1 MKTFLVLFFSIS
13 LCALNAQVIFL
24 DGQFNDW
31 SNPDLV
37 IEDGTDNPSAI
48 NVHKL
53 EVQFDDEYVY
63 FKIELD
69 REILLQQ
76 NNDILLGVDFDANP
90 QTGLDHGN
98 IGAEWVFNFGN
109 RSGFLFNGGILLSEH
124 DDVGLV
130 AAPTVSSEVFEVAL
144 LREFR
149 KNGINFRMGDEINVH
164 ISTQGEFG
172 DWAPSSGIASLD
184 ISAVRPIQVP
194 QYQLAKD
201 ASTEFRFVSYN
212 VLRDNIFK
220 PSVQNDF
227 RRLMQAVDADVY
239 CFQEIYDN
247 DENDLLDLMLD
258 LDILDNTLNWYAAKK
273 GPDLIMISRY
283 PIVFDQAIGNNSI
296 QVVDVDGQD
305 VFIVNTHL
313 PCCENDLGREIE
325 IDQILQ
331 YIRRAK
337 DNTVGYNLEEN
348 TPIIICGDM
357 NLVGQSSQLEALI
370 EGDIFDNSF
379 FGPDVTMDWDGSSL
393 EDLTAPTTGFPAAF
407 TWYSPFSSFFPGRLD
422 FVLFTDSRL
431 EVLNSFVLNSQG
443 LDQSEQTEYQILD
456 GASLNASDHMP
467 VVADFKIKTS
477 VSTTEASFDFH
488 VDLYPNPAEGTFN
501 IRSQEILVKINCL
514 TMDGRIVRQ
523 VVPDNKLTQI
533 ELPTGV
539 YLIEIINS
547 QGKRTVEK
555 LTVF

>member
-48 NVHKL
+48 NVDKL

-443 LDQSEQTEYQILD
+443 LDQSEQTQYQILD